1 MSTLTQD
8 RSARV
13 LCPKTCSGI
22 SDEVSEDAEA
32 GEEESTKFRL
42 KKKRRTD
49 GIKAPERECGCR
61 CISFSSR
68 LMLQITEGAQRGSG
82 VLEGSQVREHRC
94 DLHVCVPVKSCVE
107 T

>member
-1 MSTLTQD
+1 MSTLTLD
-8 RSARV
+8 RSAHV

-68 LMLQITEGAQRGSG
+68 LMLQITEGAQRGDGDGRESG
-82 VLEGSQVREHRC
+82 EGAPLWSACLCPGKVLC
-94 DLHVCVPVKSCVE
+94 
-107 T
+107 

>member
-8 RSARV
+8 QSACV

-42 KKKRRTD
+42 KRRTD
-49 GIKAPERECGCR
+49 GIKR
-61 CISFSSR
+61 
-68 LMLQITEGAQRGSG
+68 QKGSA
-82 VLEGSQVREHRC
+82 VVDASVSL
-94 DLHVCVPVKSCVE
+94 PV
-107 T
+107 